1 MQMRGLYANEEISQR
16 RLGLGRWRQ
25 AETHWIFNI
34 LLEWGKGGGCELC
47 YQSARRWFWQI
58 LGMLEIL
65 WGSLNWIKL
74 NWGQWMWQ
82 RRRKP
87 CANRSWPLWLSDEI
101 STKSCQKIPSHPN
114 QSIGFVELILADAKD
129 REESNHLF
137 EMRDSD
143 WFLFIYKFFFR
154 IIMFI
159 RDRVVISSS

>member
-1 MQMRGLYANEEISQR
+1 MRRFPSVALDWGVGGKQKLTES
-16 RLGLGRWRQ
+16 L
-25 AETHWIFNI
+25 IFFKS
-34 LLEWGKGGGCELC
+34 GVRGGGELC

-87 CANRSWPLWLSDEI
+87 CANRSWPLWLSNEI

-143 WFLFIYKFFFR
+143 WFLFIYKFFFSNNYVYQR
-154 IIMFI
+154 QS
-159 RDRVVISSS
+159 RH